1 MRAEAEDI
9 RAFIDKWHLNA
20 DNDSCENFTREE
32 QMQMELDNPLSLN
45 FEPSLVMNGKAMQT
59 SHGSS
64 ISYNPCLPEGI
75 TIELE
80 AKAAIEHYGLDT
92 SYGWTITRAAYPWKG
107 RGVLRR

>member
-45 FEPSLVMNGKAMQT
+45 FEPSLVMNGKLCRLLMALR
-59 SHGSS
+59 
-64 ISYNPCLPEGI
+64 YP
-75 TIELE
+75 
-80 AKAAIEHYGLDT
+80 
-92 SYGWTITRAAYPWKG
+92 ITRVYRKG
-107 RGVLRR
+107 